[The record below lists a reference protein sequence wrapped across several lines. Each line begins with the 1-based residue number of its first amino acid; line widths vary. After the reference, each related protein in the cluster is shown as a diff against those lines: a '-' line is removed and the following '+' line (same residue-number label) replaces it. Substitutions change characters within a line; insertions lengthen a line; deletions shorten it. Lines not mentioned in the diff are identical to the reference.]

1 MVTAVLNVTVYFRS
15 PIHLT
20 VIIGGSYVPIH
31 KLRGGKDVKNIFFI
45 HLVSPLFNFL
55 DNSYPSDYHDL
66 VTSF

>member
-15 PIHLT
+15 PIPLT

-31 KLRGGKDVKNIFFI
+31 RLRGRKDVKIFFI
-45 HLVSPLFNFL
+45 HLVSPLFHFI